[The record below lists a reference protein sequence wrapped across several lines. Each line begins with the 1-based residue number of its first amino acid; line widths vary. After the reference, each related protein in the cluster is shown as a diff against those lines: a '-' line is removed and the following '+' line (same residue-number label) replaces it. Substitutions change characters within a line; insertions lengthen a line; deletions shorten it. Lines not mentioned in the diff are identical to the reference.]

1 MDVYTVQYI
10 ARGIDL
16 TQQVSTYTAR
26 WITYPCS
33 DTQFHSYNIALEG
46 K

>member
-1 MDVYTVQYI
+1 MYILVQYI

-33 DTQFHSYNIALEG
+33 DAQFHSYNIALEG